1 MPKDKLGTLGEN
13 LAVDYLVR
21 RDYRIL
27 ERNFRNRIGEL
38 DIVASKGGML
48 CFVEVKT
55 RTSEEY
61 GDPLEA
67 ITPAKQRKLV
77 LMAQSYLNARDLDDI
92 QVRFDVMAVDFKN
105 STDYTIEFFENA
117 FDV

>member
-1 MPKDKLGTLGEN
+1 MPQDQLGSLGEN
-13 LAVDYLVR
+13 LAVDYLISR
-21 RDYRIL
+21 KYRIL

-38 DIVASKGGML
+38 DIVASKDGML
-48 CFVEVKT
+48 CFIEVKT

-67 ITPAKQRKLV
+67 ITPGKQRKII
-77 LMAQSYLNARDLDDI
+77 LMAQSYLNARGLDDL

-105 STDYTIEFFENA
+105 PTDYTIQFFENA
-117 FDV
+117 FET